1 MVVIPDKIVD
11 WFLSAFE
18 DVRDKQFLI
27 GDQLIEIVKV
37 TGDKSGTLAYLAG
50 KLGVSASTLY
60 DYYRIAKLWTPEYR
74 AMYQALDWTI
84 YRNADPN
91 DPEDRALLDKCIDE
105 GWSSVKFRE
114 EKYPALKDPNTII
127 GKMIA
132 LGKRIYEQDTLDI
145 EQREAILL
153 AIRILQEIVHALENP
168 EYLDVKF

>member
-1 MVVIPDKIVD
+1 M
-11 WFLSAFE
+11 
-18 DVRDKQFLI
+18 
-27 GDQLIEIVKV
+27 KV

-50 KLGVSASTLY
+50 KLGISASTLY